1 MGEMLKG
8 RVLFKGGVRF
18 PSPFLSWRIC
28 GANPKTSGKLAKLA
42 ASRRRRGAS
51 FSECSRHYKC
61 SFFEVFGSFPMDK
74 LTAIPISNNPRQ
86 YSENQLNSVDYLI
99 L

>member
-1 MGEMLKG
+1 MYKNEKIYYIFTQTKTKG
-8 RVLFKGGVRF
+8 IK
-18 PSPFLSWRIC
+18 FLC

-51 FSECSRHYKC
+51 FSEFSRHYEC

-74 LTAIPISNNPRQ
+74 LTAILISNNPRQ
-86 YSENQLNSVDYLI
+86 D
-99 L
+99 